1 MLFQILMVE
10 EEIPFLMAG
19 EQMEVITMH
28 LQIQMLEGQ
37 IQILMEETI
46 MHFQIQIMG
55 GQIHFQIQMAEEQI
69 QIQA

>member
-28 LQIQMLEGQ
+28 LQMVEGQ